1 MGAEIVPLQ
10 QDEVAVV
17 PIEGFNDL
25 VLAIGQDLREHDAT
39 PVPPAILEA
48 VIDKGG
54 WIGGAS
60 AAKSLMDG
68 ALVRLAPETVKQL
81 KQGAVFAKDKQGL
94 APGIPQSRWEARLQE
109 RGTDPARRGQ
119 PRRCRSDLADHGH
132 AAEPRPAPDGA

>member
-39 PVPPAILEA
+39 PVPRAILEA

-68 ALVRLAPETVKQL
+68 SLVRLAPETVKQL

-94 APGIPQSRWEARLQE
+94 ALGSLRVAGKPGFKSAVRTCQARPTPSL
-109 RGTDPARRGQ
+109 PV
-119 PRRCRSDLADHGH
+119 
-132 AAEPRPAPDGA
+132 